1 MKYKPYTK
9 VITSNACYGVCAI
22 YEPHPFRDSSIQSA
36 LNKEGIQSCQHTGIN
51 DNEWCWVYYDWI
63 GNPIAIGN
71 EMPDGEIVEKFTEE
85 NIGDKKLADY
95 LNTES
100 INAD

>member
-9 VITSNACYGVCAI
+9 VITSNAYYGVCAI
-22 YEPHPFRDSSIQSA
+22 YEPHPFRDGAIQSA
-36 LNKEGIQSCQHTGIN
+36 LNKEGMQSYQHTGIS

-71 EMPDGEIVEKFTEE
+71 KMPDGEIVEKFTEE
-85 NIGDKKLADY
+85 NIRDKKLADY
-95 LNTES
+95 LNMEPV
-100 INAD
+100 NAD